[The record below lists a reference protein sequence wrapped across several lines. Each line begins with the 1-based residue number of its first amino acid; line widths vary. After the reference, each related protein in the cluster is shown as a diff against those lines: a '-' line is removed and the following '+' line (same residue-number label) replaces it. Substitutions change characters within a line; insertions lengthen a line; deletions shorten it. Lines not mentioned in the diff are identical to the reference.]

1 MPRGDGTGPAGQG
14 PLTGRGAGR
23 CAGNDVPGYGN
34 GFFGR
39 GFGFARGPGRGTGF
53 GRGAGFGAF
62 NQAPYAGTSEKSW
75 IETAIDA
82 LKNQLQALEKRRTDL
97 DK

>member
-1 MPRGDGTGPAGQG
+1 MPLGDGTGPAGQG

-23 CAGNDVPGYGN
+23 CAGNNAPYGN

-39 GFGFARGPGRGTGF
+39 GFGFARGLGRGLGRGF
-53 GRGAGFGAF
+53 GNY
-62 NQAPYAGTSEKSW
+62 NQTPYSEVSEKSW
-75 IETAIDA
+75 VETAINA
-82 LKNQLQALEKRRTDL
+82 LKNQLQTLEKRRNDL

>member
-1 MPRGDGTGPAGQG
+1 MPLGDGTGPAGQG

-23 CAGNDVPGYGN
+23 CGGNNVQGYGN

-39 GFGFARGPGRGTGF
+39 GFGFARGLGRGLGRGF
-53 GRGAGFGAF
+53 GNY
-62 NQAPYAGTSEKSW
+62 NQAPYNEASEKSW

-82 LKNQLQALEKRRTDL
+82 LKNQLQSLEKRRSDL